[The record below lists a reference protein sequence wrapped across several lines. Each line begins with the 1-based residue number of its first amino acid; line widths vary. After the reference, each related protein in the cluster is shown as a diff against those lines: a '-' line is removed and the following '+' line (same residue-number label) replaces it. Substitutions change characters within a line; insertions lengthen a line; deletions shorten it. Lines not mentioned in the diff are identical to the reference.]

1 MKFSICIPNYNYG
14 RYIGET
20 IRSVLAQDAE
30 FEVIVSD
37 NASTDD
43 SVARVTEIADPRI
56 RLHRN
61 RWNVG
66 FAGNLDRA
74 CQGATGDRMILLSS
88 DDLAGPAALA
98 TYARLAAALGPAAKT
113 AVFCSDQHVVDGD
126 GKTTGRTGLDPR
138 QWVDAR
144 PNAELSR
151 AVGGSIME
159 VPARSLL
166 RQALLHLRN
175 PMAFATTCYP
185 RGVYEAVEG
194 YGGGSLINPDKFFV
208 WKILSVAESVYYVDL
223 PLFSYRVHT
232 SNQGSL
238 QRSSG
243 ALKHLLDQ
251 YRATF
256 DTAPEV
262 LAAAGLTKD
271 DLARA
276 FIEHDV
282 ALRGLKSVAEG
293 ERALAR
299 RHHDFGQATYPAFM
313 ASSRLARMLRLALW
327 LGPVGTAIAR
337 RRLES
342 AMASYR
348 EGGFVGD
355 EQRVLPHG

>member
-1 MKFSICIPNYNYG
+1 MKFSVCIPNYNYG

-30 FEVIVSD
+30 FEVLVAD

-43 SVARVTEIADPRI
+43 SVLRVTEIADPRI

-74 CQGATGDRMILLSS
+74 CQAATGDRMILLSS

-98 TYARLAAALGPAAKT
+98 TYARLAAALGPAAGT
-113 AVFCSDQHVVDGD
+113 AVFCSDQHVIDGD
-126 GKTTGRTGLDPR
+126 GKTTGHAELDAR
-138 QWVDAR
+138 QWADAR
-144 PNAELSR
+144 PHAELST
-151 AVGGSIME
+151 AVGARIVA

-166 RQALLHLRN
+166 RRALLHLRT

-185 RGVYEAVEG
+185 RSLYEAVEG
-194 YGGGSLINPDKFFV
+194 YGGGSLVNPDKYFV
-208 WKILSVAESVYYVDL
+208 WKILSVAEHVYYVDQ
-223 PLFSYRVHT
+223 PLFSYRVHAA
-232 SNQGSL
+232 NQNSL

-243 ALKHLLDQ
+243 ALKHLVDQ

-282 ALRGLKSVAEG
+282 VLRGLKSVAEG
-293 ERALAR
+293 ERTLAR
-299 RHHDFGQATYPAFM
+299 RHYDFGRSTYPALLA
-313 ASSRLARMLRLALW
+313 ASRRARLLRAALW
-327 LGPVGTAIAR
+327 LGPIGTALAR

-342 AMASYR
+342 ALASYR
-348 EGGFVGD
+348 QGGFVD
-355 EQRVLPHG
+355 DDRRAPAHG